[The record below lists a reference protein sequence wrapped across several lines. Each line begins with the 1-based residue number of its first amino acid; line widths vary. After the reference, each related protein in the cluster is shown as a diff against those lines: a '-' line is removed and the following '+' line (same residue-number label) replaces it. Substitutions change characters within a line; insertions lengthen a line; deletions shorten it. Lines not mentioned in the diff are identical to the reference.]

1 MAQGRP
7 LRAKVLIEGIEVPFI
22 GATITSTVNQASIA
36 YLDLVPHQT
45 INDIKPRSLVQLFVR
60 DFQDTAAGKDG
71 QAAFPYVLAWEGE
84 VFGYT
89 FGKTASSRS
98 FSISCIDTSSYWDN
112 VLSYFFNPQQS
123 LGKGTNETSGQV
135 GGITDSQKQGIKVQ
149 PVAPAQASY
158 YRQKLGE
165 VLKDPKKDFLDG
177 FIALYKDFVLV
188 NDFYNN
194 AEERLRILD
203 RIRLHSSG
211 KLQKLIEQNEAL
223 SWFEGIVGR
232 TSGLVSLRMV
242 IQDLMGLIFH
252 DMLTVPFPARVKASV
267 KPQLAGVEKD
277 PKTIGTFIAKPNLYM
292 MPPPMCN
299 IFFPDEYS
307 SFQFS
312 RNFFE
317 EPTRLIYT
325 PELPARF
332 GDQGSRVILP
342 RIYEPA
348 SFENYMQGEKPNKAF
363 QGSDG
368 TLIPL
373 NRDPGKNEDKDTSV
387 SAKINNGVKREPQ
400 FLTNEE
406 LYKGIWMARESM
418 MPATSQ
424 FRAALDDHGKEPFTR
439 RVSRYLFFK
448 KRFQKRD
455 LQVTSHLKLSVVPGF
470 PVLILDGSD
479 ADQTVTAYCSSVT
492 HRIYATEGGFTNTT
506 LSYARTVA
514 EQDSSTNFGTQLL
527 IPPWFDEVIFGV
539 VAQPPPSAAAPQEV
553 AAAGNTIVSTAKL
566 SDFYSSLLGGKG
578 SKALTDYF
586 AKEPTLLGAA
596 RKLRQEYDKQR
607 TQAGAD
613 VLGFVASLTARDYVK
628 MRDAMGFIG
637 ATTTVKDLENTDF
650 LEFVG
655 PAFLREG
662 KLDESV
668 VALKRKVIAKYRDIL
683 KAKRGFR
690 G

>member
-60 DFQDTAAGKDG
+60 DFQDTAVGKEG
-71 QAAFPYVLAWEGE
+71 QAAFPYILAWEGE

-112 VLSYFFNPQQS
+112 VLSYFFNAQQS
-123 LGKGTNETSGQV
+123 LGKATNEITGQARD
-135 GGITDSQKQGIKVQ
+135 ITDSKKQGIKVQ

-158 YRQKLGE
+158 YRLKLGD

-211 KLQKLIEQNEAL
+211 KLQTLIEQGEAL
-223 SWFEGIVGR
+223 NWFTGIVGR
-232 TSGLVSLRMV
+232 TSGYVSLRMV
-242 IQDLMGLIFH
+242 IQDLMSLIFH
-252 DMLTVPFPARVKASV
+252 DMLTVPFPARVRGDA
-267 KPQLAGVEKD
+267 KPPLAGVEKD

-325 PELPARF
+325 PELPARL
-332 GDQGSRVILP
+332 GTDSTRVVLP
-342 RIYEPA
+342 HLYEPP
-348 SFENYMQGEKPNKAF
+348 SFENYMQGDKPNKAF
-363 QGSDG
+363 QGDDG
-368 TLIPL
+368 TQIPL
-373 NRDPGKNEDKDTSV
+373 NRDPGKNKDKDTSAA
-387 SAKINNGVKREPQ
+387 AKVDNGVKTEAQ

-406 LYKGIWMARESM
+406 LYKGIWTARESM
-418 MPATSQ
+418 MPANSQ
-424 FRAALDDHGKEPFTR
+424 FRAALDDHGKSPFTR
-439 RVSRYLFFK
+439 RVARYLFFK
-448 KRFQKRD
+448 KRFQKRQ
-455 LQVTSHLKLSVVPGF
+455 LQITSHLKLSVVPGF

-514 EQDSSTNFGTQLL
+514 EQDISSEFGTQIL
-527 IPPWFDEVIFGV
+527 IPPWFDDAIFGTV
-539 VAQPPPSAAAPQEV
+539 GQPPPSAAAPQEV
-553 AAAGNTIVSTAKL
+553 AAAGVTIVSTEKI
-566 SDFYSSLLGGKG
+566 SDFYATLLGSKG
-578 SKALTDYF
+578 SKALTNFF
-586 AKEPTLLGAA
+586 AGELTLLGAA
-596 RKLRQEYDKQR
+596 RKLRQEYDKQK
-607 TQAGAD
+607 ALPGAD
-613 VLGFVASLTARDYVK
+613 ILGYLASLTARDYVK
-628 MRDAMGFIG
+628 MRDAMSFIK
-637 ATTTVKDLENTDF
+637 ATTTETNLEDTDF
-650 LEFVG
+650 LEFTG
-655 PAFLREG
+655 PEFLRKG

-668 VALKRKVIAKYRDIL
+668 ITLKRNVIVKYRDIL
-683 KAKRGFR
+683 KAQRGFR